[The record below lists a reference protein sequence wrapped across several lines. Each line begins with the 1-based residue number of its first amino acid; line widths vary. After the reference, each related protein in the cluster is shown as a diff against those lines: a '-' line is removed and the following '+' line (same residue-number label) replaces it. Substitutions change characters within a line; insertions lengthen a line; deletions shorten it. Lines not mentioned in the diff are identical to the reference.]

1 MDYYNFIFPCVVRSK
16 NSETVVIPDKESKGL
31 KLKTKVKLL
40 GIDSNKLSLPTQVG
54 LVHVM

>member
-16 NSETVVIPDKESKGL
+16 NSETVVIPDKESKSL